1 MSEQTHFGYRQVP
14 VEEKAKLVGRVFDS
28 VANRYDVMNDAMS
41 LGIHRLWKR
50 VALEHTGLRAGMQAL
65 DLASGTGDLAMKMA
79 GLVGA
84 NGRVFLSDINENM
97 LRTGR
102 AKLDDAGVVANVGYC
117 LADAQCLPFP
127 SNHFDCVTIGFGLRN
142 VTDKGMALREMAR
155 VIKPGGRVVVLEF
168 SKPISPL
175 ISKAYDLYS
184 FTALPTLGR
193 ILAKD
198 ADSYRYLAESIRMH
212 PDQEALKALMI
223 DSGFDQ
229 VDIHNL
235 TLGVVAL
242 HIGYKY

>member
-50 VALEHTGLRAGMQAL
+50 VALEHTGLRAGMRAL
-65 DLASGTGDLAMKMA
+65 DLASGTGDLALKMA
-79 GLVGA
+79 GIVGEKGLVI
-84 NGRVFLSDINENM
+84 LSDINQSM
-97 LRTGR
+97 LSEGR
-102 AKLDDAGVVANVGYC
+102 AKLDNAGVVGNVDYC
-117 LADAQCLPFP
+117 LANAQCLPFP

-168 SKPISPL
+168 SKPVSPL

-184 FTALPTLGR
+184 FTALPTLGK

-223 DSGFDQ
+223 ESGFDH
-229 VDIHNL
+229 VDVQNL

>member
-50 VALEHTGLRAGMQAL
+50 VALEHTGLRAGMRAL
-65 DLASGTGDLAMKMA
+65 DLASGTGDLALKMA
-79 GLVGA
+79 GMVGEKGLVI
-84 NGRVFLSDINENM
+84 LSDINQSM
-97 LRTGR
+97 LSEGR
-102 AKLDDAGVVANVGYC
+102 AKLDNAGVVGNVDYC
-117 LADAQCLPFP
+117 LANAQCLPFP

-168 SKPISPL
+168 SKPVSPL

-184 FTALPTLGR
+184 FTALPTLGK

-223 DSGFDQ
+223 ESGFDH
-229 VDIHNL
+229 VDVQNL

>member
-1 MSEQTHFGYRQVP
+1 MSEHTHFGYRQVP

-50 VALEHTGLRAGMQAL
+50 VALENTGLRAGMRAL
-65 DLASGTGDLAMKMA
+65 DLASGTGDLALKMA
-79 GLVGA
+79 GMVGEKGLVI
-84 NGRVFLSDINENM
+84 LSDINQSM
-97 LRTGR
+97 LSEGR
-102 AKLDDAGVVANVGYC
+102 AKLDNVGVVGNVDYC
-117 LADAQCLPFP
+117 LANAQFLPFP
-127 SNHFDCVTIGFGLRN
+127 SNHFDCITIGFGLRN

-168 SKPISPL
+168 SKPISPM

-184 FTALPTLGR
+184 FTALPALGK

-212 PDQEALKALMI
+212 PDQETLKALMI
-223 DSGFDQ
+223 ESGFDH
-229 VDIHNL
+229 VDVQNL

>member
-50 VALEHTGLRAGMQAL
+50 VALEHTGLRAGMRAL
-65 DLASGTGDLAMKMA
+65 DLASGTGDLALKMA
-79 GLVGA
+79 GMVGEKGLVI
-84 NGRVFLSDINENM
+84 LSDINQSM
-97 LRTGR
+97 LTEGR
-102 AKLDDAGVVANVGYC
+102 AKLDNSGVVGNVDYC
-117 LADAQCLPFP
+117 LANAQYLPFP
-127 SNHFDCVTIGFGLRN
+127 NNHFDCVTIGFGLRN
-142 VTDKGMALREMAR
+142 VTDKAMALREMAR

-184 FTALPTLGR
+184 FTALPALGK

-212 PDQEALKALMI
+212 PDQEALKAMMEE
-223 DSGFDQ
+223 SGFDH
-229 VDIHNL
+229 VDVHNL
-235 TLGVVAL
+235 TLGVVAI